1 MMAVASSNHFIFPWE
16 RKTSVHSPEVL
27 ILSPD
32 GVANAPFSG
41 SPLAHAKK
49 DEAAAR
55 LENTDNDGRMMIAAT
70 CDLGKLFQTIG
81 EAQKFVA
88 VEGEGSQDGSLDAL
102 EQAVEAAVARGDAC
116 ALQGLLQTADQ
127 LIATLPAKG
136 LEPGGDGYMCVLP
149 NLWRARRGGEDDWEW
164 ARRLRHADEAKVCS

>member
-1 MMAVASSNHFIFPWE
+1 VP
-16 RKTSVHSPEVL
+16 

-41 SPLAHAKK
+41 SLLAHAEK

-70 CDLGKLFQTIG
+70 RDLGKLFQTID
-81 EAQKFVA
+81 EAQKLCGA
-88 VEGEGSQDGSLDAL
+88 EGEGSQDGSLDAL
-102 EQAVEAAVARGDAC
+102 EQAVEAAVARCDAC
-116 ALQGLLQTADQ
+116 ALQDLLQTTDQ
-127 LIATLPAKG
+127 LIATSPAKG
-136 LEPGGDGYMCVLP
+136 LEPGDDEYVCVLP